1 MNLILI
7 GFVFVSIGD
16 ISSGFCLLLFVSCLF
31 VLIFIVLG
39 KRMEEIEKEEI
50 FRGNVDMGVFLF
62 CQCVLLGR
70 IRMLPDVKIPVKLP
84 E

>member
-50 FRGNVDMGVFLF
+50 FGGNVDVGLS
-62 CQCVLLGR
+62 VL
-70 IRMLPDVKIPVKLP
+70 PVCALRKN
-84 E
+84 